1 MNKQR
6 IFVAGHRGMVG
17 SAIVRQL
24 AQRGDVELV
33 LRTRDELD
41 LLDGRAVQAF
51 FAGAGIDQVYLAAA
65 KVGGIVANNT
75 YPADFIYENMMIE
88 SNIIHAAHL
97 HNVNKLLFLGSS
109 CIYPKLA
116 RQPMA
121 ESELLQGTLEPTN
134 EPYAIAKIA
143 GIKLCESYNRQYGRD
158 YRSVMPTNLYGPHD
172 NFHPDNSHVI
182 PALLR
187 RFHEAAQSHA
197 PEVVVWGSGT
207 PMREFLHV
215 DDMAAASI
223 HVMELAREV
232 WQENTAPMLSHI
244 NVGTGVD
251 CTIREL
257 AQTIAKVVGYQGRV
271 VFDAAK
277 PDGTPRK
284 LLDVTRLHQLG
295 WYHEISLEAG
305 LAGTYQWF
313 LENQQRFRGDNV
325 FTSGRFRRR
334 GADHAPHLPRFHC
347 GKRPGGNF
355 TGPAS
360 QPSGA
365 GLLVCAGGRVCKDET
380 LEAAFARLTQ
390 AELGVRLPLAAG
402 TFYGVWQHFYDD
414 NFSGEDFSTHY
425 IVLGFRLRVAESDLR
440 LPDAQHG
447 SYRWLTPEQLL
458 ASDNVH
464 ENSRAYFS
472 PDAPAVGL

>member
-1 MNKQR
+1 MKTQR

-17 SAIVRQL
+17 AAIVRQL
-24 AQRGDVELV
+24 AQRDNVELV
-33 LRTRDELD
+33 LRTRDQLN
-41 LLDGRAVQAF
+41 LLDAGAVQAF
-51 FAGAGIDQVYLAAA
+51 FAAESIDQVYLAAA

-109 CIYPKLA
+109 CIYPKQA
-116 RQPMA
+116 TQPIA
-121 ESELLQGTLEPTN
+121 ESELLQGALEPTN

-172 NFHPDNSHVI
+172 NFHPSNSHVI

-187 RFHEAAQSHA
+187 RFHEAREQNTTD
-197 PEVVVWGSGT
+197 VVVWGSGT

-223 HVMELAREV
+223 HVMELAQEV
-232 WQENTAPMLSHI
+232 LQEYTQPMLSHI

-257 AQTIAKVVGYQGRV
+257 AQTIAQVVGYKGRV
-271 VFDAAK
+271 VFDASK

-305 LAGTYQWF
+305 LASTYQWF
-313 LENQQRFRGDNV
+313 LENQQRYRG
-325 FTSGRFRRR
+325 
-334 GADHAPHLPRFHC
+334 
-347 GKRPGGNF
+347 
-355 TGPAS
+355 
-360 QPSGA
+360 
-365 GLLVCAGGRVCKDET
+365 
-380 LEAAFARLTQ
+380 
-390 AELGVRLPLAAG
+390 
-402 TFYGVWQHFYDD
+402 
-414 NFSGEDFSTHY
+414 
-425 IVLGFRLRVAESDLR
+425 
-440 LPDAQHG
+440 
-447 SYRWLTPEQLL
+447 
-458 ASDNVH
+458 
-464 ENSRAYFS
+464 
-472 PDAPAVGL
+472 